1 MAGLTRA
8 AHDAGALCFVDAVH
22 FASHEL
28 VDVRAIGCDFLACSP
43 YKFYGPHVGVV
54 YGRAEAT
61 AALDLPRVFGRGH
74 HGGGRAVRFPH
85 DAQPVRVAVAA
96 RFEVQA
102 VPTIMLFWK
111 GRTLM
116 RLQGAQGY
124 EALRRQVEASL
135 PPPP

>member
-1 MAGLTRA
+1 MDGRDLPKSFLELIESSDRP
-8 AHDAGALCFVDAVH
+8 V
-22 FASHEL
+22 L
-28 VDVRAIGCDFLACSP
+28 VDFWATWCGPCRMVSPAVERLARELS
-43 YKFYGPHVGVV
+43 
-54 YGRAEAT
+54 GRVLTVKVDVDRKPE
-61 AALDLPRVFGRGH
+61 
-74 HGGGRAVRFPH
+74 
-85 DAQPVRVAVAA
+85 VAA

-135 PPPP
+135 PPPS